1 MIKQER
7 ITCNNGVEQIKTYSD
22 GGFYIIQKETNI
34 KYAEAYDNIPVAYT
48 YEETDELIND

>member
-48 YEETDELIND
+48 YEETDELINN